1 MTMKHDKFSN
11 YPNHISMYA
20 CRDENEFQQV
30 LPVSTVWLK
39 LVKTVSGKKA
49 LKRKQSWFLCSC
61 KTGERLVHTNRVE

>member
-30 LPVSTVWLK
+30 LPVSSAVWLK
-39 LVKTVSGKKA
+39 LVKNKA
-49 LKRKQSWFLCSC
+49 FKSYNHGFCVVVKLVKDWF
-61 KTGERLVHTNRVE
+61 TPIE

>member
-39 LVKTVSGKKA
+39 LVKNSYNHGFCVIVKLVKD
-49 LKRKQSWFLCSC
+49 WF
-61 KTGERLVHTNRVE
+61 TPIE